1 MSLKKINISFLFL
14 FALLFSF
21 CGGTEAVDDT
31 PELTT
36 TSSTPTVQETTTTTT
51 LLIVQDTNE
60 EQCIADDNTSINL
73 ESNRAIQR
81 FLNKYGFNAGDVD
94 GYFGYQSTEALR
106 KFQAFVGISP
116 DGDLG
121 PITKEAI
128 KNWTGCEVQ
137 ISSYTSPPTTSPDQS
152 VNEENENTTT
162 TTTSP
167 STTTTTVIE
176 TVNNTLD
183 SSFGFLPS
191 IGIDT
196 NNLIT
201 IFKGVSN
208 KSSVCGTP
216 YYNNIPNDVLN
227 YFTNGNTAQISILP
241 SPFSES
247 SNTAQI
253 STNLSNKFE
262 VEIIGNGDN
271 EFKFYFIPPFSNE
284 IISLNPD
291 EVIVTA
297 GKTIAIFNKSNLT
310 SGYWFFA
317 FAENS
322 SGKIIK
328 SSSPREFNNGN
339 VSLQTYSGS
348 VETEI
353 LNFNIN
359 GRNVGG
365 GEALSTNDSI
375 SISYIT
381 KGSYDEKPV
390 TPSDIQKVDNVITLL
405 NNDQAD
411 AGDLLV
417 INNEVMKVLS
427 KDNNSKYTVQRGF
440 NNTEPRKHLTG
451 ASVKKIKN
459 PESNRVNSSFAY
471 VVIRSESGKKYQL
484 ILDGEVTSHSFNLS
498 GCPND
503 RYLFEEIK
511 SFSWRE
517 QGKSVVASN
526 SIKNPTGSIFNKSFI
541 VSESN
546 NAYSPPTLKST
557 DPDTGIFANSGPR
570 NINTTA
576 GSEVVFNFSGLQ
588 KGSSDLQFVEI
599 KFQMLPTTGSSKPS
613 TSRSIFFPINEDVE
627 FKINIDSVI
636 SSKAFKSTE
645 WESGYRYIFSELS
658 VYDQLSKTIFKNNG
672 QVSYD
677 DLNSNSTHEVYYLDQ
692 FSFNIP

>member
-36 TSSTPTVQETTTTTT
+36 TSSTPAVQETTTTT
-51 LLIVQDTNE
+51 LLIVQETNE
-60 EQCIADDNTSINL
+60 EQCIPDDNTSINL

-81 FLNKYGFNAGDVD
+81 FLNMYGFDAGDID

-106 KFQAFVGISP
+106 KFQAFAGINP

-128 KNWTGCEVQ
+128 KNWTGCEDQ
-137 ISSYTSPPTTSPDQS
+137 ISSYVSPPTTSTDES
-152 VNEENENTTT
+152 INEQNTNTT

-167 STTTTTVIE
+167 ITTTTTVIE
-176 TVNNTLD
+176 TINNNLD

-196 NNLIT
+196 NNLVT
-201 IFKGVSN
+201 IFKGSSN

-216 YYNNIPNDVLN
+216 YYNNIPNGVLN

-247 SNTAQI
+247 SNTAKI
-253 STNLSNKFE
+253 SNNLNNQFE
-262 VEIIGNGDN
+262 VEIIGNGDDG
-271 EFKFYFIPPFSNE
+271 FKFYFIPPFSNE
-284 IISLNPD
+284 IVSLNPD
-291 EVIVTA
+291 EVVITA
-297 GKTIAIFNKSNLT
+297 GKTTAIFNKSNLAA
-310 SGYWFFA
+310 GYWFFA

-339 VSLQTYSGS
+339 VSSQTYSGN

-353 LNFNIN
+353 LNFTIN

-390 TPSDIQKVDNVITLL
+390 TSNDIQKDDNVITLL

-440 NNTEPRKHLTG
+440 NNTEPKKHLTG
-451 ASVKKIKN
+451 ASVKQIKN

-471 VVIRSESGKKYQL
+471 LVIRSESGKKYQL
-484 ILDGEVTSHSFNLS
+484 VLEGEAKSHLFNLS

-517 QGKSVVASN
+517 QGKSIVASN

-541 VSESN
+541 VNESN
-546 NAYSPPTLKST
+546 NEYSPPTLKST
-557 DPDTGIFANSGPR
+557 DSDSGSLANSGPR
-570 NINTTA
+570 NVNKSA
-576 GSEVVFNFSGLQ
+576 GSEAVFNFSGLQ

-599 KFQMLPTTGSSKPS
+599 KFQMLPTTGSSKSS
-613 TSRSIFFPINEDVE
+613 TSRSIFFTVNDDME
-627 FKINIDSVI
+627 FKIKIDSVV
-636 SSKAFKSTE
+636 SSTAFKSSE
-645 WESGYRYIFSELS
+645 WESGYRYIFAELN
-658 VYDQLSKTIFKNNG
+658 VYDQLSKTTFKSNG
-672 QVSYD
+672 QVSFD
-677 DLNSNSTHEVYYLDQ
+677 DLSNNSTHDVYYLDQ

>member
-1 MSLKKINISFLFL
+1 MSLKKINLSFLFL
-14 FALLFSF
+14 FPLLFSF
-21 CGGTEAVDDT
+21 CGDTEAVDDK
-31 PELTT
+31 PELTI

-51 LLIVQDTNE
+51 LLIVQETNE
-60 EQCIADDNTSINL
+60 EQCISDDNTSINL

-81 FLNKYGFNAGDVD
+81 FLNKYGFDAGDID

-106 KFQAFVGISP
+106 KFQAFAGINP

-128 KNWTGCEVQ
+128 KNWTGCEDQ
-137 ISSYTSPPTTSPDQS
+137 ISSYTSPPTTSADQS
-152 VNEENENTTT
+152 INEENDNTT

-167 STTTTTVIE
+167 STTTTTLIE
-176 TVNNTLD
+176 TVNNTID
-183 SSFGFLPS
+183 NSFGFLPS

-253 STNLSNKFE
+253 STNLNNKFE
-262 VEIIGNGDN
+262 VEIIGNGDRG
-271 EFKFYFIPPFSNE
+271 FKFYFIPPFSNE
-284 IISLNPD
+284 IVSLNPD

-297 GKTIAIFNKSNLT
+297 GKTVAIFNKSNLT

-339 VSLQTYSGS
+339 VSSQIYSGS

-390 TPSDIQKVDNVITLL
+390 TSSDIQKVDNVITLL

-440 NNTEPRKHLTG
+440 NNTEPKKHLIG
-451 ASVKKIKN
+451 ANVKQIKN

-471 VVIRSESGKKYQL
+471 LVIRSESGKKYQL
-484 ILDGEVTSHSFNLS
+484 ILEGEATSHSFNLN

-541 VSESN
+541 VNELN
-546 NAYSPPTLKST
+546 NSYSPPTLKST
-557 DPDTGIFANSGPR
+557 DSDSGNFANSGPR
-570 NINTTA
+570 NVNISP

-599 KFQMLPTTGSSKPS
+599 KFQMLPTTGSTKSS
-613 TSRSIFFPINEDVE
+613 TNRSMFFAVNDDME
-627 FKINIDSVI
+627 FKIKIDSVVSGPAFI
-636 SSKAFKSTE
+636 SSE
-645 WESGYRYIFSELS
+645 WESGYKYIFAELN
-658 VYDQLSKTIFKNNG
+658 VYDKLSKTTFKSNG
-672 QVSYD
+672 QVSFD
-677 DLNSNSTHEVYYLDQ
+677 DLSNNSTHDVYYLDQ

>member
-14 FALLFSF
+14 LAILATF
-21 CGGTEAVDDT
+21 CGGTEAEDDT

-36 TSSTPTVQETTTTTT
+36 TSSTPAVQETTTTT
-51 LLIVQDTNE
+51 LLIVQETTE
-60 EQCIADDNTSINL
+60 EQCVPDDNTSINL

-81 FLNKYGFNAGDVD
+81 FLNKYGFNAGDID

-106 KFQAFVGISP
+106 KFQAFAGINP

-121 PITKEAI
+121 PVTKETI
-128 KNWTGCEVQ
+128 KNWTGCEDQ
-137 ISSYTSPPTTSPDQS
+137 ISSYTSPPTTSVDDS
-152 VNEENENTTT
+152 ASEDNENTTT
-162 TTTSP
+162 TSS

-176 TVNNTLD
+176 TGNNNLE

-191 IGIDT
+191 IGTDT
-196 NNLIT
+196 NNLVS
-201 IFKGVSN
+201 IFKGVVN

-216 YYNNIPNDVLN
+216 YYNNIPNGVLN
-227 YFTNGNTAQISILP
+227 YYTNGNIAQISILP

-253 STNLSNKFE
+253 SNNLNEKFE

-284 IISLNPD
+284 IVSLDPD
-291 EVIVTA
+291 EVVITT
-297 GKTIAIFNKSNLT
+297 GKTTAIFDKSNLAT
-310 SGYWFFA
+310 GYWFFA

-339 VSLQTYSGS
+339 VSSQTYSGS

-365 GEALSTNDSI
+365 GETLSTNDSI

-381 KGSYDEKPV
+381 NGSYDEKPV
-390 TPSDIQKVDNVITLL
+390 TSNDIQKDDNVITLF
-405 NNDQAD
+405 NNDQAEV
-411 AGDLLV
+411 GDLLV
-417 INNEVMKVLS
+417 INNEVVKVLS

-440 NNTEPRKHLTG
+440 NNTEPKKHLTG
-451 ASVKKIKN
+451 ASVKQIKN

-471 VVIRSESGKKYQL
+471 LVIRSESGKKYHL
-484 ILDGEVTSHSFNLS
+484 ILEGEATSHSFNLN
-498 GCPND
+498 GCPNG

-541 VSESN
+541 VNELN
-546 NAYSPPTLKST
+546 NAYSPPTLKSI
-557 DPDTGIFANSGPR
+557 DSDSGSFANIGPR
-570 NINTTA
+570 NVNISS
-576 GSEVVFNFSGLQ
+576 GSEVVFDFSGLQ

-599 KFQMLPTTGSSKPS
+599 KFQMLPTTGSTKSS
-613 TSRSIFFPINEDVE
+613 TNRSIFFAVDDDME
-627 FKINIDSVI
+627 FKIKIDSVV
-636 SSKAFKSTE
+636 SGPAFKSSE
-645 WESGYRYIFSELS
+645 WESGYKYIFAELN
-658 VYDQLSKTIFKNNG
+658 VYDQLSKTTFSSNG
-672 QVSYD
+672 QVSFD
-677 DLNSNSTHEVYYLDQ
+677 DLSNNSTHDVYYLDQ